1 MSENIGDH
9 GALGEAYEKEDFVR
23 VNGSDKTW
31 LRIMSVGGLTLVA
44 TWVSDEVVESA
55 KGEES

>member
-9 GALGEAYEKEDFVR
+9 GALSEAYEKEDFVR